1 MRLRCP
7 HCEAQI
13 DLEDA
18 QTTGRKFL
26 QIRCWM
32 CGRSSLFD
40 VAKPDADASTFIAEP
55 LAQQEGTAGAV
66 RLSDS
71 QSQKAAVLDLPADKV
86 MTVEVT
92 SGSSLGVE
100 RQLTQPLLTIGRV
113 GGGADLEIDDPQVS
127 RLHCAIEVKTDAV
140 FLRDLRSTNGT
151 YLEGKRILSACLAHK
166 SEFRI
171 GTSTLRISILAA

>member
-1 MRLRCP
+1 MRLRCA

-18 QTTGRKFL
+18 QTKGRKFL

-55 LAQQEGTAGAV
+55 LAQQDGPMGAA
-66 RLSDS
+66 RLNGSLA
-71 QSQKAAVLDLPADKV
+71 QQAAILDLPTDKLISISV
-86 MTVEVT
+86 VA
-92 SGSSLGVE
+92 GASLAME
-100 RQLTQPLLTIGRV
+100 RPMTQPLLTIGRL
-113 GGGADLEIDDPQVS
+113 GGGADFEIDDPQVS

-151 YLEGKRILSACLAHK
+151 YVDGKRVLSACVEHK

-171 GTSTLRISILAA
+171 GTSTLRVSILPA

>member
-1 MRLRCP
+1 MRLRCT

-18 QTTGRKFL
+18 QATGRKFL
-26 QIRCWM
+26 QLRCWM

-40 VAKPDADASTFIAEP
+40 VAKPDPDASTFIAEP
-55 LAQQEGTAGAV
+55 LVQQEGVVGAMRVKGPLIEETAT
-66 RLSDS
+66 
-71 QSQKAAVLDLPADKV
+71 LDLPEDKLITIAV
-86 MTVEVT
+86 VAGV
-92 SGSSLGVE
+92 SLAVE
-100 RQLTQPLLTIGRV
+100 REMTQPLLTIGRL
-113 GGGADLEIDDPQVS
+113 GGGADFEIDDPHVS

-151 YLEGKRILSACLAHK
+151 YLEEKRILSACLEHK

-171 GTSTLRISILAA
+171 GASTLRVSIVPA

>member
-1 MRLRCP
+1 MRLRCA

-13 DLEDA
+13 DVDDA

-26 QIRCWM
+26 QLRCWM

-40 VAKPDADASTFIAEP
+40 VAKPDPDASTFIAEP
-55 LAQQEGTAGAV
+55 IAQQDGPVGGL
-66 RLSDS
+66 RLNDS
-71 QSQKAAVLDLPADKV
+71 QAQKNSTLDLPADKV
-86 MTVEVT
+86 ITVVVV
-92 SGSSLGVE
+92 SGPSLAME
-100 RQLTQPLLTIGRV
+100 REMTQPLLTIGRL

-127 RLHCAIEVKTDAV
+127 RMHCAIEVKTDAV

-151 YLEGKRILSACLAHK
+151 YINEKRILSACLENK

-171 GTSTLRISILAA
+171 GASVLRVSIVPA